1 MPTKKYIDLK
11 DAENTIFE
19 KELLEFNFVSVPC
32 EVQSTEGTQNVKKCH
47 NRFNSSC
54 YIQGLFYN
62 RMIKMEEEDQ
72 ADLDPLV
79 REIGHARRYPSYP
92 RAPAQG
98 NQMLQSWRGDHFEAP
113 SFA

>member
-1 MPTKKYIDLK
+1 MKLIIADKEIYRPKGCRKYDFRERIARIQLR
-11 DAENTIFE
+11 
-19 KELLEFNFVSVPC
+19 
-32 EVQSTEGTQNVKKCH
+32 EVQSTEGNQNVKKCH